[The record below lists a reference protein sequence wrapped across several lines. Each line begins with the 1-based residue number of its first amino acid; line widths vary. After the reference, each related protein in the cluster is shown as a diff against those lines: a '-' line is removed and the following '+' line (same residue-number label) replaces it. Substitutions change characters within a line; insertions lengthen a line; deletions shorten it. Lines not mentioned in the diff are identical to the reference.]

1 MIMTGFFHARTIV
14 SVPSFEDFFHSDR
27 PARDKFLSRLFGL
40 FSEDVVR
47 HWCRCP
53 EAPYENL
60 GRPYLR
66 LPTERYGH
74 TLDFTLR
81 DRETGAT
88 FVAELKCELE
98 YDSYRYLRLMDAS
111 HLAHH
116 QGAALR
122 KLLDLA
128 TDCSCIP
135 VTVGGNPMVV
145 DGVVLIWGATTP
157 TGCEAVRSTYGFANV
172 LSIESMLHD
181 LRQWRCESWAARVT
195 EVGKWCGDLI
205 EFLGG
210 ETANGQ

>member
-1 MIMTGFFHARTIV
+1 
-14 SVPSFEDFFHSDR
+14 VPNFEDFFHSGW

-47 HWCRCP
+47 HWCSCP

-81 DRETGAT
+81 DRKTSKT
-88 FVAELKCELE
+88 YVAELKCELE
-98 YDSYRYLRLMDAS
+98 YDNYRFLRLTDAS
-111 HLAHH
+111 QLAHH
-116 QGAALR
+116 QGDAFR

-128 TDCSCIP
+128 KDCSCIP
-135 VTVGGNPMVV
+135 VTVGGKPVKV

-157 TGCEAVRSTYGFANV
+157 GGCESVCATYGFADV
-172 LSIESMLHD
+172 LSVETMLDD
-181 LRQWRCESWAARVT
+181 LRQWHCNSWMARVA
-195 EVGKWCGDLI
+195 EVGKWCSELI

-210 ETANGQ
+210 EMPNGG